1 MFTLITGQK
10 TGVLAVKK
18 GLFTHKFTVK
28 PPFIAWCD
36 TYFLPVG
43 VNIKEY
49 SNLFSKNTLVCAES
63 RTCQLFGGISPGN

>member
-1 MFTLITGQK
+1 VFTLITGQK
-10 TGVLAVKK
+10 SGVLAVKR

-36 TYFLPVG
+36 RYFLPVG

-49 SNLFSKNTLVCAES
+49 SFLFSKIYSVSAGSGTLPLIYL
-63 RTCQLFGGISPGN
+63 RI